1 MDMIPNMKAYVGIAN
16 AMPDSRMP
24 RRFSRTMMATIASVV
39 DDLVPAIQEKSGV
52 EARFSTPAE
61 VDTATVST

>member
-1 MDMIPNMKAYVGIAN
+1 MKAYVGMAN
-16 AMPDSRMP
+16 AMPDSRRP
-24 RRFSRTMMATIASVV
+24 RRLSRTMMATIVRVV
-39 DDLVPAIQEKSGV
+39 RTWCPAIQENAGV